1 MTDAAA
7 VIESLFCPAD
17 TTGHLFSELALTDG
31 LCDAQVLGEL
41 AVMNPDEFSRLKFR
55 PPLSEEVAMVCL
67 DGGSAWNP
75 SDEGMYR
82 LLVGI
87 FARHMEHFRVQRQ
100 LAQKLDG
107 KQFAKLPGGHALVL
121 WPAGSTLLRGKHVPD
136 VAFEENPNFPAGAGQ
151 AARIIVGGCGP
162 RFHRAL
168 QVIQRSSEMLYRIRA
183 RNVLGGFPEPQ
194 LDGKDGPY
202 R

>member
-1 MTDAAA
+1 M
-7 VIESLFCPAD
+7 
-17 TTGHLFSELALTDG
+17 
-31 LCDAQVLGEL
+31 
-41 AVMNPDEFSRLKFR
+41 VMNPDEFSRLKFR
-55 PPLSEEVAMVCL
+55 PPLSEEVALVCL

-87 FARHMEHFRVQRQ
+87 FTRHMEHFRVQRQ

-136 VAFEENPNFPAGAGQ
+136 VAFDENPDFPDKTWRNKDWAGDWSAVARSGAGQ

-168 QVIQRSSEMLYRIRA
+168 QVIQRSSELLYRIRA
-183 RNVLGGFPEPQ
+183 RNVLGGYPEPQ